1 MGFVFNLFTNSSG
14 YDIGNPAV
22 LGCLCEAF
30 LRGYT
35 TLPASIPVPCNK
47 QPVFGPML
55 NFDRAIEPSE
65 KLPFPVM

>member
-22 LGCLCEAF
+22 WGCLCEAF

-35 TLPASIPVPCNK
+35 TLPASIPVLCNQ

-55 NFDRAIEPSE
+55 NLIELLSRQ
-65 KLPFPVM
+65 KNCFYQ